1 MSNKFDIKRKGSWN
15 ALIEDRSEDA
25 IGPRSIHRQTL
36 DRMEHDIRNQGESVG
51 YFLTDLQG
59 RNKNTIKN
67 IYNLQLMV
75 QESGVN
81 VSTTSS
87 TYIELDGGSVL
98 KDKQKTLEMYKNYL
112 NNIIADKPSFIKMEL
127 VQVIEGCNKTMPSPL
142 FRTTLTWFSEQYGK
156 LNDNGKYLNDI
167 VNRLMDHIVAL
178 IYENKNIM
186 RNKNDLTSLLTKMKG
201 TYTASRV
208 SDDLLL
214 SIREDMEEVVRM
226 ATKSK
231 VPGSVAAVRTGMMLY
246 IVLRAFTMQHY
257 QA

>member
-1 MSNKFDIKRKGSWN
+1 
-15 ALIEDRSEDA
+15 
-25 IGPRSIHRQTL
+25 
-36 DRMEHDIRNQGESVG
+36 
-51 YFLTDLQG
+51 
-59 RNKNTIKN
+59 
-67 IYNLQLMV
+67 
-75 QESGVN
+75 
-81 VSTTSS
+81 
-87 TYIELDGGSVL
+87 
-98 KDKQKTLEMYKNYL
+98 
-112 NNIIADKPSFIKMEL
+112 
-127 VQVIEGCNKTMPSPL
+127 
-142 FRTTLTWFSEQYGK
+142 
-156 LNDNGKYLNDI
+156 
-167 VNRLMDHIVAL
+167 MDHIVAL
-178 IYENKNIM
+178 IYENKNII